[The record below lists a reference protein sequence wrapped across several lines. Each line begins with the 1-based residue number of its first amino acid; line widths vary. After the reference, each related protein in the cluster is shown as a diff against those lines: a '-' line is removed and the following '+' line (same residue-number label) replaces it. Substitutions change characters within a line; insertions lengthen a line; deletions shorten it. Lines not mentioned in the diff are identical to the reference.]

1 MHDILHN
8 NPQFNLIATPC
19 SSGIVQLKRTQKS
32 EVIDASRKRHYNS
45 PSSSDSSEK
54 KYHTTKTKNYYQI
67 LLEIQKDKEKEKWHT
82 KNYYQILLEIQ
93 KDKKKWHTERL
104 QQKERMF
111 IWFKEFIENQYKD

>member
-67 LLEIQKDKEKEKWHT
+67 LLEIQKDKEK
-82 KNYYQILLEIQ
+82 
-93 KDKKKWHTERL
+93 WHTERL